1 MVKIIAPEKGYRGL
15 VSGIVFTD
23 GIGTAEIDAFT
34 KEWFLSKGYT
44 IEEIEDN
51 TPAATSETGAPA
63 GNPEKEEV
71 KPLTKAEL
79 TKIAT
84 DLGIEVKSKAT
95 NAEIEKLI
103 ADKKAELEALSNN
116 DGNPE
121 TGNPETGA
129 PAGNPE
135 SGELGNEDPEKG
147 E

>member
-1 MVKIIAPEKGYRGL
+1 MVKITAPEKGYSGVTSGVTFTRG
-15 VSGIVFTD
+15 VAN
-23 GIGTAEIDAFT
+23 AEIDAFT
-34 KEWFLSKGYT
+34 KSWFESKGYI
-44 IEEIEDN
+44 IEEMEDNN
-51 TPAATSETGAPA
+51 TPATSQTGAPA
-63 GNPEKEEV
+63 GNPEKEEK

-79 TKIAT
+79 TEIAT
-84 DLGIEVKSKAT
+84 GLGIEIKGKLT